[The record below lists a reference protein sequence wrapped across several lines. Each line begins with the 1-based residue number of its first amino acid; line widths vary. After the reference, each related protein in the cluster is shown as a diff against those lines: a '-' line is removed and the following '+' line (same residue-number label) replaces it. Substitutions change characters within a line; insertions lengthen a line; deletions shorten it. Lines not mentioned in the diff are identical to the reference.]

1 MEPKQ
6 EDCIVKDSA
15 TEDNT
20 VSEKSVQMEEEIND
34 SSTVVIVSSSS
45 TKSTEKQNIS
55 NSVQNKPKP
64 SPGSAFTWSKF
75 KSSKMSNAA
84 GTKGKVNSSFK
95 KVVSEP
101 CLSNYF
107 SSKSKGSDSEKSFKC
122 TELSSIS
129 PLRPVESC
137 AEATGTEDSLSQVS
151 SVSLSQASSVSYS
164 QESGTYSID
173 LDCFPD
179 SQEVHTISLE
189 YTAKTET
196 EYTSQAVSYQVSGS
210 YIQTAYC
217 QSEISIFREMSFLKY
232 HSYHNFLCEPDQ
244 YCLMFS
250 CGYTASCIFAG
261 NKENLPR

>member
-20 VSEKSVQMEEEIND
+20 VSEKSIQMEEEIND

-137 AEATGTEDSLSQVS
+137 EEVTGTEDSLSQVS
-151 SVSLSQASSVSYS
+151 SVSPSQASFVSYS

-179 SQEVHTISLE
+179 SQEVRTISLE
-189 YTAKTET
+189 YAAKTET
-196 EYTSQAVSYQVSGS
+196 EYTSQAVSYQVGGS
-210 YIQTAYC
+210 CIQTAYC
-217 QSEISIFREMSFLKY
+217 KSEISI
-232 HSYHNFLCEPDQ
+232 
-244 YCLMFS
+244 
-250 CGYTASCIFAG
+250 
-261 NKENLPR
+261 

>member
-34 SSTVVIVSSSS
+34 SSTLVIVSSSS

-55 NSVQNKPKP
+55 NSVQNKSKP

-84 GTKGKVNSSFK
+84 GTKGKVNSNFK

-122 TELSSIS
+122 MELSSIS
-129 PLRPVESC
+129 PLGPVESC
-137 AEATGTEDSLSQVS
+137 EEVTGTEDSLSQV
-151 SVSLSQASSVSYS
+151 SSVSYS

-179 SQEVHTISLE
+179 SQEVRTISLE
-189 YTAKTET
+189 YAAKTET
-196 EYTSQAVSYQVSGS
+196 EYTSHAVSYQVGGS
-210 YIQTAYC
+210 CIQTAYC
-217 QSEISIFREMSFLKY
+217 QS
-232 HSYHNFLCEPDQ
+232 
-244 YCLMFS
+244 
-250 CGYTASCIFAG
+250 
-261 NKENLPR
+261 